1 MREIKFRAFDPYN
14 RIMYKPTRDED
25 ALTGASYELAMWD
38 GGWEM
43 TSISAMGK
51 KPVVASQTRTGETG
65 GVLMQYTGLKDKN
78 GVEIYEGDI
87 VVRYDKNERG
97 YLYRKSNTVRV
108 IEWRSSFNE
117 TGFNIGSSSRLE
129 VIGNIYE
136 NPELLEAQS

>member
-1 MREIKFRAFDPYN
+1 MREIKFRAWDPYN

-65 GVLMQYTGLKDKN
+65 GVLMQYTSLKDKN
-78 GVEIYEGDI
+78 GENI
-87 VVRYDKNERG
+87 V
-97 YLYRKSNTVRV
+97 
-108 IEWRSSFNE
+108 
-117 TGFNIGSSSRLE
+117 TGKQIGRAH
-129 VIGNIYE
+129 V
-136 NPELLEAQS
+136 